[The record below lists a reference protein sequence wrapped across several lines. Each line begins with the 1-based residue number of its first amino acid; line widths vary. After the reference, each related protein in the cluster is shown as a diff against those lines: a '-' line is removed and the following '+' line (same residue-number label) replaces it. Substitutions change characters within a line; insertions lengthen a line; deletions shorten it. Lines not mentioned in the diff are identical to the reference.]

1 MKIKIKQFL
10 PCIIFAAAA
19 AILLIF
25 SIGFYAKK
33 GYGKRC
39 VLIFPSVDE
48 GKYVLETRYLK
59 SNPNKDYISYFLDE
73 LVLGSG
79 LERTKYLFTQGTK
92 IISCFER
99 NQILY
104 LNLSADII
112 YMGHN
117 VIPIKDGIELLKQNV
132 YKNFKDI
139 KDIQIFV
146 DGNYAFEIEKY
157 AFE

>member
-1 MKIKIKQFL
+1 MKIDFKKYIPFY
-10 PCIIFAAAA
+10 IAAAVVVVLLLFSS
-19 AILLIF
+19 IL
-25 SIGFYAKK
+25 YAKK
-33 GYGKRC
+33 GYGKKY
-39 VLIFPSVDE
+39 VFVFPCVDE

-59 SNPNKDYISYFLDE
+59 ENPNKSDISYFADE

-79 LERTKYLFTQGTK
+79 LERTKYLFTPGTK

-99 NQILY
+99 NKIVY

-117 VIPIKDGIELLKQNV
+117 VISIRDGIELLKKNIR
-132 YKNFKDI
+132 KNFPHVEDV
-139 KDIQIFV
+139 QVFV
-146 DGNYAFEIEKY
+146 DGKY

>member
-1 MKIKIKQFL
+1 MKINIKKFIPYFAFL
-10 PCIIFAAAA
+10 AVAAV
-19 AILLIF
+19 LLITAA
-25 SIGFYAKK
+25 SFYAVK

-39 VLIFPSVDE
+39 VFIFPSVEE

-59 SNPNKDYISYFLDE
+59 ENPNKDYINFFLDE

-79 LERTKYLFTQGTK
+79 LERTKYLFTPGTK
-92 IISCFER
+92 ILSCFER
-99 NQILY
+99 NQMLY

-117 VIPIKDGIELLKQNV
+117 VIQIKDGMELLKQNV
-132 YKNFKDI
+132 YKNFPDI
-139 KDIQIFV
+139 KEVQIFV
-146 DGNYAFEIEKY
+146 DGNYAYEIEKY

>member
-1 MKIKIKQFL
+1 MKINIKKFIPYFAFL
-10 PCIIFAAAA
+10 AVAAV
-19 AILLIF
+19 LLITAA
-25 SIGFYAKK
+25 SIYAVK

-39 VLIFPSVDE
+39 VLIFPSVEE

-59 SNPNKDYISYFLDE
+59 ENPNKDYINFFLDE

-79 LERTKYLFTQGTK
+79 LERTKYLFTPGTK
-92 IISCFER
+92 ILSCFER
-99 NQILY
+99 NQMLY

-117 VIPIKDGIELLKQNV
+117 VIQIKDGMELLKQNV
-132 YKNFKDI
+132 YKNFPDI
-139 KDIQIFV
+139 KEVQIFV
-146 DGNYAFEIEKY
+146 DGNYAYEIEKY

>member
-1 MKIKIKQFL
+1 MKINIKKFI
-10 PCIIFAAAA
+10 PYFIFTGVA
-19 AILLIF
+19 AILLITA
-25 SIGFYAKK
+25 SAIYASK

-39 VLIFPSVDE
+39 VFIFPSVDE
-48 GKYVLETRYLK
+48 GRYVLETRYLK
-59 SNPNKDYISYFLDE
+59 ENPNKDYVNFFLDE

-79 LERTKYLFTQGTK
+79 LERTKYLFAPGTK

-99 NQILY
+99 NQMLY

-117 VIPIKDGIELLKQNV
+117 VIQIKDGMELLKKNV
-132 YKNFKDI
+132 YKNFPDI
-139 KDIQIFV
+139 KEVQIFV
-146 DGNYAFEIEKY
+146 DGNYAYEIEKY